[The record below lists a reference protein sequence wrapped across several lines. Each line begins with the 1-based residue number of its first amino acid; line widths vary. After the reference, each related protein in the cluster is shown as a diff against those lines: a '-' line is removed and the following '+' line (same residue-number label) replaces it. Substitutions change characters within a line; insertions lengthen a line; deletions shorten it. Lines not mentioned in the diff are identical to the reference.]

1 MSASEMLFFTR
12 YFGLMVGEK
21 INEND
26 ELSDIWL
33 LYVKLCEII
42 AILTSPNITHQN
54 LEELVLFVEEHNELY
69 IKLFGRLTIKFHM
82 LLHYVRLIK
91 RMDHQ

>member
-12 YFGLMVGEK
+12 YFGLMVG
-21 INEND
+21 
-26 ELSDIWL
+26 
-33 LYVKLCEII
+33 
-42 AILTSPNITHQN
+42 
-54 LEELVLFVEEHNELY
+54 EHNELY